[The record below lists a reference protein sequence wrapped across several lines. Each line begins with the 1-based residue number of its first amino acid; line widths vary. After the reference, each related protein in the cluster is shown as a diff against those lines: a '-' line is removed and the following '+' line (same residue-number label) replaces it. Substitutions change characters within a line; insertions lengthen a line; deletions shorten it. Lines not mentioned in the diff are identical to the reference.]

1 MQTEYTAERDSW
13 IAGQGTR
20 GEIPRCVTL
29 VCAEEGQPQIV
40 DTVFALT
47 WAPNDDIVTTVAGIA
62 LTTTNIVGATPE
74 AARDEHLVTILASTA
89 AAVFGTWEAVDDDTI
104 RFTSKERVP
113 GSGRYYS
120 VVYSVVETTAGDGT
134 ATETETQAAVDRAD
148 LRFGVGVVYDST
160 DERGKRAV
168 LPSGSSDRFAGVAYH
183 GHAFD
188 NRHLPDEDGVP
199 LNDAFAGLRQ
209 GCVAVRVDADV
220 AAAIAPGAP
229 AFLKYT
235 ADANGAVGQFRHNNT
250 NAFAVPAVF
259 TGRVQGSGATALAE
273 LEVNAP

>member
-1 MQTEYTAERDSW
+1 MQTEYTAERDVFF
-13 IAGQGTR
+13 AGQVTR
-20 GEIPRCVTL
+20 GADVRAVTL

-47 WAPNDDIVTTVAGIA
+47 WAANDDISTVVAGIT

-74 AARDEHLVTILASTA
+74 AARDEHLVTLQASA
-89 AAVFGTWEAVDDDTI
+89 AASVFGTFEAVDDDTI
-104 RFTSKERVP
+104 RFTSKELVD

-120 VVYSVVETTAGDGT
+120 VVYSVTETTAGDGT
-134 ATETETQAAVDRAD
+134 ATETETQAAAQRSD

-160 DERGKRAV
+160 DDTGRRAV
-168 LPSGSSDRFAGVAYH
+168 LPSGSSDRFAGVAIH
-183 GHAFD
+183 GHAYD
-188 NRHLPDEDGVP
+188 NRSLAEDNGIP
-199 LNDAFAGLRQ
+199 LNDAFAGMRQ
-209 GCVAVRVDADV
+209 GRCAVRVDADV

-235 ADANGAVGQFRHNNT
+235 ADANGTVGQFRHNNT

-259 TGRVQGSGATALAE
+259 TGKVLGSGATALAE